1 MSTLY
6 LIRHA
11 HAGDRHRWQGDDHE
25 RPVSSKGAV
34 EIKAVTKALTKA
46 KVGRLFSSPAKR
58 CIQTL
63 EPTGEKMGLEV
74 EVRKELREGADPV
87 RLIELM
93 EKFVDDTP
101 AFSGHGDVIP
111 EVIHLLVRRGM
122 ELEEPVGNTKGSWW
136 LLEHDGEQFT
146 AARWHPAAH

>member
-1 MSTLY
+1 MSTAY

-11 HAGDRHRWQGDDHE
+11 HAGDRHKWLGDDHA
-25 RPVSSKGAV
+25 RPVSDKGAR
-34 EIKAVTKALTKA
+34 EIKAVTKALAKA

-63 EPTGEKMGLEV
+63 EPTGEKLGLEV
-74 EVRKELREGADPV
+74 EVRKELREGADPT

-122 ELEEPVGNTKGSWW
+122 EIEEPVGNTKGSWW
-136 LLEHDGEQFT
+136 EIHHDGKRFT
-146 AARWHPAAH
+146 HAVWHPAA